1 MRVGED
7 ERKLCHGFC
16 VNLLSLFKLGSL
28 LTKKIGLLKSS
39 YFTLKA
45 VFTFSEGKFSI

>member
-7 ERKLCHGFC
+7 ERKLGFC
-16 VNLLSLFKLGSL
+16 VNLLSLFESGSL

-45 VFTFSEGKFSI
+45 VFTLSEEKSSI